1 MSPADQETLRLDWA
15 IQQIVFRLLDQPIER
30 VIRACAD
37 LKRRRAEGEPLQCAI
52 DAAVAACRAGELPSL
67 DNVVSIDDWLTERRA
82 Q

>member
-1 MSPADQETLRLDWA
+1 MSPADQEILRIDWA

-37 LKRRRAEGEPLQCAI
+37 LKRRLADGEPLQCAI
-52 DAAVAACRAGELPSL
+52 DAAVSACRAGEQPSF
-67 DNVVSIDDWLTERRA
+67 DNVVSLDDYLIRRNS